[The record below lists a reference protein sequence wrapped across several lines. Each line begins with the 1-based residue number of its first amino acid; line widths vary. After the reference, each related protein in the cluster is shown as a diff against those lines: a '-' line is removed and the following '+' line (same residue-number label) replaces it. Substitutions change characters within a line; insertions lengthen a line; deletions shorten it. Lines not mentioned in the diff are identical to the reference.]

1 MPSPLHLILPF
12 ANALGFDAARAALA
26 DDLPVLQRLLA
37 YLRPGPLQTGDA
49 LDLSPPHERVRAQAL
64 GLAGTDGG
72 MAWAAWERAQTG
84 DSPGDAAWAW
94 ITPCHWHVARDHI
107 LMHPIEQ
114 LQLDDAESRALLAAI
129 APYFE
134 QDNIALTYVTP
145 TRWLARGEIF
155 RALACASL
163 DRVEGRR
170 VDDWLPR
177 DAHAR
182 TLRRLQQE
190 MQMLLYTHPVNEAR
204 EHAHLQPVN
213 SFWVSGAGAL
223 MPTSGPATAQLQI
236 DDRLRDPALS
246 ARAQDWGQA
255 WRAIDSQAL
264 PPLLEALAR
273 GHAVTLTLCGER
285 HARAWTAPPAPA
297 WWQRA
302 VHRLR
307 PPSVVAALEAL

>member
-1 MPSPLHLILPF
+1 MPRPLHLILPF
-12 ANALGFDAARAALA
+12 AHAVGFDAARTTLA
-26 DDLPVLQRLLA
+26 NDLPMLRRLLA
-37 YLRPGPLQTGDA
+37 RLRPGPLQTGDA
-49 LDLSPPHERVRAQAL
+49 LNLSPPHERVHAQAL
-64 GLAGTDGG
+64 GLTATDGRL
-72 MAWAAWERAQTG
+72 AWAAWELAQTG
-84 DSPGDAAWAW
+84 HPPGDAAWAW

-107 LMHPIEQ
+107 LMHPIDQ
-114 LQLDDAESRALLAAI
+114 LQLDEADSRALLAAI

-177 DAHAR
+177 AAHAR
-182 TLRRLQQE
+182 TVRRLQQE
-190 MQMLLYTHPVNEAR
+190 MQMLLYTHAVNEAR
-204 EHAHLQPVN
+204 ERVCLQPVN

-223 MPTSGPATAQLQI
+223 TPVVGGAPTHLRI
-236 DDRLRDPALS
+236 DDRLRGPAL
-246 ARAQDWGQA
+246 RAHEQDWVQA
-255 WRAIDSQAL
+255 WRAIDAQAL
-264 PPLLEALAR
+264 PPLLEALAQ

-285 HARAWTAPPAPA
+285 NARSWAAPPAPP

-302 VHRLR
+302 ARLLR
-307 PPSVVAALEAL
+307 PPSVAAVLEDL